1 MGRMFGG
8 KSWPLGVWC
17 LFCRFFGKLQKQL
30 LVVGDM
36 PGHGDCSP
44 RTRGW
49 ISQKVG
55 AIPTLTGVIF

>member
-36 PGHGDCSP
+36 PGHGDCSRVCGDGSP
-44 RTRGW
+44 KRWGR
-49 ISQKVG
+49 SLPLQV
-55 AIPTLTGVIF
+55 